1 MSDKYPTELGRPSPY
16 PPAIN
21 LPRVVWALIVALIG
35 IHFILEWGGE
45 HWQAFAV
52 YTFAFIPARLG
63 LAHFPQPPGAAVWSF
78 LTYGFLHADWTHVL
92 SNCLWLAVFSKPV
105 QERLGT
111 LRYLILLA
119 LSIVAGAAATLVLH
133 WGEALQLVGISG
145 GVSGLLAAAI
155 PLMYG
160 KREPNGRGRLR
171 PLRPLEIVQD
181 SRALT
186 FSLMW
191 IGLTAVTATSQFITT
206 DAMIA
211 HNVVAWEAH
220 VGGFIIGLIA
230 FYALDRANRLESIH
244 TLH

>member
-1 MSDKYPTELGRPSPY
+1 MSDKNPSEMSQPRQT

-21 LPRVVWALIVALIG
+21 LPRVVWGLILALVAIQ
-35 IHFILEWGGE
+35 FVLEWGGE
-45 HWQAFAV
+45 QWQAFAV

-63 LAHFPQPPGAAVWSF
+63 LAHFPQPPGAAIWSF
-78 LTYGFLHADWTHVL
+78 LTYGFLHANWSHVL
-92 SNCLWLAVFSKPV
+92 GNSLWLAVFSKPV
-105 QERLGT
+105 QARLGT
-111 LRYLILLA
+111 LRYLILLVV
-119 LSIVAGAAATLVLH
+119 SIIAGAVATLVLH
-133 WGEALQLVGISG
+133 WGEPLQLVGISG

-160 KREPNGRGRLR
+160 HREPEPHGRLR
-171 PLRPLEIVQD
+171 PLRPLEILQD
-181 SRALT
+181 SRAVT

-191 IGLTAVTATSQFITT
+191 IVITALTATSQFITT
-206 DAMIA
+206 DALIPR
-211 HNVVAWEAH
+211 NVVAWEAH

>member
-1 MSDKYPTELGRPSPY
+1 MSDKNPPEMGRPRPT

-21 LPRVVWALIVALIG
+21 LPRAVWVLIAVLVG
-35 IHFILEWGGE
+35 IQFVLEWGGE

-63 LAHFPQPPGAAVWSF
+63 LAYFPQPPGAAVWSF
-78 LTYGFLHADWTHVL
+78 LTYGFLHANWTHVL
-92 SNCLWLAVFSKPV
+92 SNSLWLAVFSKPV
-105 QERLGT
+105 QARLGN

-119 LSIVAGAAATLVLH
+119 LSIIAGAGATLVLH
-133 WGEALQLVGISG
+133 WGEPLQLVGISG

-160 KREPNGRGRLR
+160 HHEPAPHGRLR
-171 PLRPLEIVQD
+171 PLRPLEILKD

-191 IGLTAVTATSQFITT
+191 IVLTAVTATSQFITT
-206 DAMIA
+206 DALIPR
-211 HNVVAWEAH
+211 NVVAWEAH